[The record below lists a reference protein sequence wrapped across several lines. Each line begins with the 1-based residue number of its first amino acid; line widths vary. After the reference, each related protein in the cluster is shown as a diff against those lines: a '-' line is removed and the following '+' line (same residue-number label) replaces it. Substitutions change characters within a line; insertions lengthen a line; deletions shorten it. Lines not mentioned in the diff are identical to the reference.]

1 MQKGREVQD
10 NVFEPSGFGDFGFH
24 RSMMMPSL
32 FGGRDPFDD
41 PFFSDP
47 FDRMWDPR
55 SASSRSTQKYREKG
69 VVIKELDSDDEGT
82 DNFDEKIFRSTM
94 EPSIEHPDDDVNG
107 IVLSKILSQTLNYRG
122 LFLLRT
128 ERLRPKTFVLF
139 ALSNYVLIRVN
150 TGREGKQWGN
160 LQE

>member
-1 MQKGREVQD
+1 
-10 NVFEPSGFGDFGFH
+10 
-24 RSMMMPSL
+24 
-32 FGGRDPFDD
+32 
-41 PFFSDP
+41 
-47 FDRMWDPR
+47 
-55 SASSRSTQKYREKG
+55 
-69 VVIKELDSDDEGT
+69 
-82 DNFDEKIFRSTM
+82 M

-150 TGREGKQWGN
+150 TGREGKQWCN

>member
-82 DNFDEKIFRSTM
+82 DNFDEKISRSTM

-107 IVLSKILSQTLNYRG
+107 IVLDR
-122 LFLLRT
+122 LFHYSV
-128 ERLRPKTFVLF
+128 FVLTQVF
-139 ALSNYVLIRVN
+139 KEPSGQRVSVKDESL
-150 TGREGKQWGN
+150 RSI
-160 LQE
+160 